1 LFIVFN
7 SHYKDYFLSL
17 ILNNFKIDSAI
28 FSAAQEVSFLA
39 MTGFENKSFSL
50 LWRGSRD
57 GFDVAAF
64 HRLCD
69 GQGNTVTV
77 IKNNNGYIFG
87 GFTLL
92 SWNSIGGVYQ
102 ADNSA
107 FLFSLSN
114 PSNTPLKLKVKPA
127 QSGVYHH
134 SSFGPIFGTGHDL
147 LVNNLSNT
155 NRQNYM
161 NLSSYEFP
169 NAKSGSEGGQFI
181 VLITN
186 FKLLK
191 LKFFKFYNLKMNVL
205 RNCFAH

>member
-1 LFIVFN
+1 MASTLKHFI
-7 SHYKDYFLSL
+7 
-17 ILNNFKIDSAI
+17 
-28 FSAAQEVSFLA
+28 
-39 MTGFENKSFSL
+39 G
-50 LWRGSRD
+50 
-57 GFDVAAF
+57 
-64 HRLCD
+64 LCD
-69 GQGNTVTV
+69 GKANTVTV
-77 IKNNNGYIFG
+77 IKNTNGFIFG
-87 GFTLL
+87 GFTSIPWSSSGGYIADSSSDDDDHQADIMR
-92 SWNSIGGVYQ
+92 SWKT
-102 ADNSA
+102 DNSA